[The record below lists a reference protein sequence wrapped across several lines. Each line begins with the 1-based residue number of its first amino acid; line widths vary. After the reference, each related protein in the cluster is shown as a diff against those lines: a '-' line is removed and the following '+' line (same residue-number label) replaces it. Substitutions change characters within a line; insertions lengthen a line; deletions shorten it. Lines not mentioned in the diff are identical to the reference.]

1 MAVID
6 YIFIALCA
14 VMLVVGILK
23 GFFKLLLGFLG
34 IILIPIGTAYLS
46 AYPEQWMA
54 SLITD
59 QALLTIAALV
69 VTFIALSL
77 IYGMIT
83 ALIVKLIHR
92 ATGLRAADR
101 IVGALVSVAIIY
113 LVFAVFE
120 SMITNTSEQFLP
132 LMKKLVGD
140 QFTQSTIMPVLYK
153 NNFFGDY
160 IVEIIKDRLA
170 QMAQ

>member
-23 GFFKLLLGFLG
+23 GFLKLLFGFLG

-46 AYPEQWMA
+46 AYPQQWMA

-77 IYGMIT
+77 IF
-83 ALIVKLIHR
+83 
-92 ATGLRAADR
+92 
-101 IVGALVSVAIIY
+101 AIFVY
-113 LVFAVFE
+113 
-120 SMITNTSEQFLP
+120 
-132 LMKKLVGD
+132 KK
-140 QFTQSTIMPVLYK
+140 
-153 NNFFGDY
+153 
-160 IVEIIKDRLA
+160 IKK
-170 QMAQ
+170 

>member
-23 GFFKLLLGFLG
+23 GFLKLLFGFLG
-34 IILIPIGTAYLS
+34 IILVPIGTAYLS
-46 AYPEQWMA
+46 AYPEKWMS

-77 IYGMIT
+77 IYGMIS
-83 ALIVKLIHR
+83 ALVVKLVHK
-92 ATGLRAADR
+92 ATGLRAVDR
-101 IVGALVSVAIIY
+101 IVGAVVSVAIIY

-120 SMITNTSEQFLP
+120 SMMTNTSAEFLP
-132 LMKKLVGD
+132 LIKKLVGD
-140 QFTQSTIMPVLYK
+140 QFTQSKIMPTLYS

-160 IVEIIKDRLA
+160 IVDIIKDRLA

>member
-23 GFFKLLLGFLG
+23 GFLKLLFGFLG

-46 AYPEQWMA
+46 AYPQQWMA

-69 VTFIALSL
+69 VTFITLSL

-83 ALIVKLIHR
+83 ALIVKLIHK
-92 ATGLRAADR
+92 ATGLRAVDR
-101 IVGALVSVAIIY
+101 IVGAVMSVAIIY

-132 LMKKLVGD
+132 LIKKLVGD
-140 QFTQSTIMPVLYK
+140 QFTQSKIMPTLYS

-160 IVEIIKDRLA
+160 IVDIIKDRLA

>member
-23 GFFKLLLGFLG
+23 GFLKLLFGFLG

-46 AYPEQWMA
+46 AYPQQWMA

-83 ALIVKLIHR
+83 ALIVKLIHK
-92 ATGLRAADR
+92 ATGLRAVDR
-101 IVGALVSVAIIY
+101 IVGAVMSVAIR
-113 LVFAVFE
+113 LGAFRCSTLAM
-120 SMITNTSEQFLP
+120 SWKWRDKTMAGCFLP
-132 LMKKLVGD
+132 
-140 QFTQSTIMPVLYK
+140 TVL
-153 NNFFGDY
+153 
-160 IVEIIKDRLA
+160 
-170 QMAQ
+170 Q